1 MGIAANYAELVQW
14 IRNNTDMSD
23 TVLHI
28 HAGMAVLV
36 LARLATRYPLSHP
49 VPLMVVVTIA
59 VVNEVLNRLA
69 WGSWRLHDTMMDFSY
84 SIFWPVVLFA
94 TLALG
99 QRHATKRERQLAG
112 QRR

>member
-1 MGIAANYAELVQW
+1 MGIATNYAELVQW
-14 IRNNTDMSD
+14 IRDNTDMSD

-36 LARLATRYPLSHP
+36 VARLATRYPLSHP

-59 VVNEVLNRLA
+59 VINEVLNRMA
-69 WGSWRLHDTMMDFSY
+69 WGSWRLHDTAMDFGY
-84 SIFWPVVLFA
+84 SILWPAILFA

-99 QRHATKRERQLAG
+99 QRYATRAEHQPAG
-112 QRR
+112 QGR